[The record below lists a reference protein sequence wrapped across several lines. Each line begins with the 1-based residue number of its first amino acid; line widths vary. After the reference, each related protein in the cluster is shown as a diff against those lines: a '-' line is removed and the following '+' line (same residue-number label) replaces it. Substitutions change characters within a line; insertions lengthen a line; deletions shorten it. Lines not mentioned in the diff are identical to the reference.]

1 MSPEI
6 KVWGWLSAHPSQC
19 LGFSEPVPSQC
30 GEAPWGW
37 CLEECLPPF
46 ILAAFLPARQSS
58 HPKSIYDTFQIW
70 KSLGISIWKQ
80 MSLISMCYFGQRA
93 LHRRREDCRHFS
105 TFCFF
110 SCICTFLLET
120 KTKETKITLTCISS
134 HVTMFL
140 PVGILRR
147 CRQVQL
153 HWGSPDLLPL
163 MMHPR
168 QEKSRK
174 LSLLRVM
181 QTGIEG
187 INLTCR

>member
-1 MSPEI
+1 MVLGVWEGEHVAVPDLGTVCGDVLISERQKFVSPEI

-80 MSLISMCYFGQRA
+80 MSLISMCYFSQRA

-120 KTKETKITLTCISS
+120 KTKEMKINLNLHLQPCH
-134 HVTMFL
+134 HVSAN
-140 PVGILRR
+140 
-147 CRQVQL
+147 
-153 HWGSPDLLPL
+153 WDS
-163 MMHPR
+163 
-168 QEKSRK
+168 QE
-174 LSLLRVM
+174 V
-181 QTGIEG
+181 QTGSAAVGEP
-187 INLTCR
+187 